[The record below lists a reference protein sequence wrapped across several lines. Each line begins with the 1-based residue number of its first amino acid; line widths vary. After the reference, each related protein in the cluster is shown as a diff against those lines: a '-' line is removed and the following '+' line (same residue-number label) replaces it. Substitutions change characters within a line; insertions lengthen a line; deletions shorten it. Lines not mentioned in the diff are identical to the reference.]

1 MKYLLMFALLGVVWW
16 MWVKRHSPG
25 DKQASTR
32 RDPPP
37 EKMVTC
43 SYCAVHLPESEGVT
57 DGGRVYCCEA
67 HRVAAQAGKS

>member
-16 MWVKRHSPG
+16 AWVKRHSHEDNQSSP
-25 DKQASTR
+25 R

-43 SYCAVHLPESEGVT
+43 SYCAVHLPESEGVI
-57 DGGRVYCCEA
+57 DGERIYCCEA
-67 HRVAAQAGKS
+67 HRIAARAGKS